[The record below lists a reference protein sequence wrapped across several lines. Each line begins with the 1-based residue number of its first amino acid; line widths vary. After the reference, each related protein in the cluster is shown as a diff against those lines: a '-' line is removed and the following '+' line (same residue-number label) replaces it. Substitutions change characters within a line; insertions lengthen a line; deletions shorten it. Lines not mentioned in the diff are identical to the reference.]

1 MAVTPLA
8 HSGSMD
14 DRFRLIAALAANQN
28 SVVATSQLQAHG
40 IGASTRSK
48 WERKGLID
56 RIGPRSFAIAGS
68 SSTFP
73 RSMAAGLADL
83 AGFGVAAGRA
93 GARLYGLDDFASA
106 EAEFLLPRS
115 HRRYT
120 TNGLVCSTS
129 RPLTKSDIVVVQ
141 GFRCL
146 TAERLIIESPLFGFT
161 TAETENAIDSS
172 IRLRLVAEQRLRT
185 RVIREHSRGTN
196 GGRQLLDAL
205 VDTGGESRLERWFLG
220 LVRRAGISRPVLQ
233 KTYRNGGRIIARV
246 DAYFPEG
253 LVVEVAGHGTHASR
267 RQLQA
272 DAQRRTELTL
282 RGLRVIT
289 FMYNDVRDRP
299 DWVIARLREALAMA
313 A

>member
-1 MAVTPLA
+1 
-8 HSGSMD
+8 MD
-14 DRFRLIAALAANQN
+14 DRFRHIAALASAQH
-28 SVVATSQLQAHG
+28 SVVSTAQLHANG
-40 IGASTRSK
+40 IDASTRSK

-56 RIGPRSFAIAGS
+56 RTGPRSFALAGS
-68 SSTFP
+68 SPTFQ
-73 RSMAAGLADL
+73 RAMAVGLADL

-106 EAEFLLPRS
+106 GAEFLLPRP

-129 RPLTKSDIVVVQ
+129 RPLTRSDIVVVH

-161 TAETENAIDSS
+161 TAETENAIDSA

-185 RVIREHSRGTN
+185 RAIREHSIGIN
-196 GGRQLLDAL
+196 GSRQLLDAL

-233 KTYRNGGRIIARV
+233 KTYLDGTRVIARV

-267 RQLQA
+267 RQIQG

-289 FMYNDVRDRP
+289 FTYDDVRDRP
-299 DWVIARLREALAMA
+299 DWVIAQLRKALAMA